1 MDRRTRNLFLIALA
15 VFVAITG
22 TAAVLLSSS
31 TIRDPAVPSGAAT
44 AVGVITHL
52 DQKGLGAVTGMTLR
66 SSDGQTL
73 DFVVG
78 QLENSAEFP
87 PGHLATHQATGQ
99 PVRVWYRMQG
109 SERVAYRIED
119 AVV

>member
-1 MDRRTRNLFLIALA
+1 MDRRTRNLFVAAFVL
-15 VFVAITG
+15 FVAVVGGASIMLG
-22 TAAVLLSSS
+22 T
-31 TIRDPAVPSGAAT
+31 TEIRDPTAPSGATA
-44 AVGVITHL
+44 AVGVITHI
-52 DQKGLGAVTGMTLR
+52 DSASLGDVTAITLR
-66 SSDGQTL
+66 TTDGQIL

-99 PVRVWYRMQG
+99 PVRVWYRMKG
-109 SERVAYRIED
+109 SQRVAYRIED